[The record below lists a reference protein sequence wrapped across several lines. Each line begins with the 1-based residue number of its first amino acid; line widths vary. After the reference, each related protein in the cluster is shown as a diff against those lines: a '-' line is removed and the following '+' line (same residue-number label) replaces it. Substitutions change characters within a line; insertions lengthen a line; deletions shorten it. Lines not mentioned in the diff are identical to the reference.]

1 MVFILIDAS
10 LPIFGSL
17 LCYVPTYFCYA
28 VNIRSDMLIHKSYA
42 FRLKWFISLVFL
54 RMICCITLR
63 EITTP
68 ILYSIC
74 FLKWNFEK
82 EKKCFNFP
90 YFSDLRKV
98 YPYYFTFTTFTKG
111 RWVGERILDVFA
123 REFRAHPAEEY
134 VSRRLNFLMNKLLT
148 LHFSIFIIWSYHT

>member
-1 MVFILIDAS
+1 MSTFGRYSLPLSGWHHLWTARSVYMVFILIDAS

-74 FLKWNFEK
+74 FLKWNFVFVLKNHLIFHIFQIWGKFTLIISRSLHSPKDVGLVK
-82 EKKCFNFP
+82 E
-90 YFSDLRKV
+90 FSMSLRGNSEH
-98 YPYYFTFTTFTKG
+98 T
-111 RWVGERILDVFA
+111 
-123 REFRAHPAEEY
+123 
-134 VSRRLNFLMNKLLT
+134 RLKNM
-148 LHFSIFIIWSYHT
+148 